1 MFEEQIN
8 FKNEIDKFKES
19 PKAKTLN
26 KKKKNLLNFENAHT
40 FNRGRQKL
48 FNGFE
53 SGIFSIRK
61 QTQGKGHSLDLA
73 SVHIFYKQPKCHR
86 SNVKIA

>member
-26 KKKKNLLNFENAHT
+26 KKKKICWILKTHILLIEEDKNFSMALRAEY
-40 FNRGRQKL
+40 FQ
-48 FNGFE
+48 
-53 SGIFSIRK
+53 
-61 QTQGKGHSLDLA
+61 
-73 SVHIFYKQPKCHR
+73 
-86 SNVKIA
+86 